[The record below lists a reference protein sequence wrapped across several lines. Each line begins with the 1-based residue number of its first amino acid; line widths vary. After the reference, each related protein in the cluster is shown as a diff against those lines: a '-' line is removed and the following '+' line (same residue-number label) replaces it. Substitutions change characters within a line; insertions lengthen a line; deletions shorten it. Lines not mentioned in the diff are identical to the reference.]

1 MLPTP
6 PTPGTPLP
14 EIESFTLWCNNQHY
28 EFIGDIFIKMSK
40 KAARIAQSG
49 KTEGVISRP
58 INEEVFKSFCAA
70 CELKSFTVNSKNAY
84 ELKTLADEWEVLS
97 LEKYIN
103 DYIKEKN
110 IATPP
115 PVDYLGTLIQHCE
128 NNIENPNDILNVAD
142 YINDALR
149 DERFSDLPPE
159 VLFKVCN
166 AADPQ
171 KIDNQQLLNFILHL
185 LETNPSNAVPLILLI
200 DFDRLT
206 KDQRSLIFRTS
217 DVHEENIGYFIA
229 NAMSS
234 ARNKNEAE
242 AKQAEAQL
250 EEDLQKMKESLTK
263 QQEKMADKMKHD
275 QDEQLEQLDQEVE
288 QMSAQI
294 QALNDGALQQQQRID
309 QNAQNHLSAFKDMKN
324 RLAKIE
330 DLTTNR
336 GPEEHTDKIDKEV
349 SDQMNELKEELDTDI
364 INLANDDAR
373 YCQLKQRELKRAIDA
388 EQKRLKQLRE
398 EADKHVDDLNETN
411 EDLTDLKAT
420 LASKIVRDRLR
431 FDKFIRKVDNRLDLF
446 KEEPGVWGLTPE
458 RVSQAEKFINEI
470 EEKIDE
476 FCPIRGKKN
485 EQTTD

>member
-1 MLPTP
+1 MLGKPETP
-6 PTPGTPLP
+6 KTPLP
-14 EIESFTLWCNNQHY
+14 EIENFTLWCGDQSYN
-28 EFIGDIFIKMSK
+28 FKGDIFLKMSK

-49 KTEGVISRP
+49 KTEGIISRQV
-58 INEEVFKSFCAA
+58 NDDVFKSFCAA
-70 CELKSFTVNSKNAY
+70 CELKAFTVNSKNAY
-84 ELKTLADEWEVLS
+84 ELKTLADEWEVAS

-103 DYIKEKN
+103 NYIKEKN

-115 PVDYLGTLIQHCE
+115 PSDYLGTLIQHCE
-128 NNIENPNDILNVAD
+128 NDIEDTKDILNVAD

-149 DERFSDLPPE
+149 DERFANLPPE
-159 VLFKVCN
+159 ILFKVCN

-171 KIDNQQLLNFILHL
+171 KIDNQQLINFILHL
-185 LETNPSNAVPLILLI
+185 LESNPSNAVPLILLI

-242 AKQAEAQL
+242 TRQAEAQL
-250 EEDLQKMKESLTK
+250 NEDLEKMRESLSK
-263 QQEKMADKMKHD
+263 QQEKMAEKMKHD
-275 QDEQLEQLDQEVE
+275 QDEQLDELDQEVE
-288 QMSAQI
+288 QMSTLI
-294 QALNDGALQQQQRID
+294 QELNNGALQQRQKIE
-309 QNAQNHLSAFKDMKN
+309 QNALAHENAFEDMKQ
-324 RLAKIE
+324 RLAIIE
-330 DLTTNR
+330 KLTTNR
-336 GPEEHTDKIDKEV
+336 EPDDHSDKIDQEV
-349 SDQMNELKEELDTDI
+349 SDQMNELNDELEVEVKNLNNEDT
-364 INLANDDAR
+364 R
-373 YCQLKQRELKRAIDA
+373 YCQTKQRELKRAIDA

-398 EADKHVDDLNETN
+398 EAEKHVDNLNETN

-446 KEEPGVWGLTPE
+446 KEEPGVWGLEPD
-458 RVSQAEKFINEI
+458 RVSRAEKFINDI
-470 EEKIDE
+470 EEKVDE

-485 EQTTD
+485 EQKE

>member
-1 MLPTP
+1 MLGRPE
-6 PTPGTPLP
+6 TPGTPLP
-14 EIESFTLWCNNQHY
+14 EIENFTLWCGDLSHV
-28 EFIGDIFIKMSK
+28 FVGDIFLKMSK

-49 KTEGVISRP
+49 KTEGNISRQV
-58 INEEVFKSFCAA
+58 NEDVFNSFCAA
-70 CELKSFTVNSKNAY
+70 CELKAFTVNSKNAY
-84 ELKTLADEWEVLS
+84 DLKTLSDEWEVSS

-103 DYIKEKN
+103 NYIKEKN

-115 PVDYLGTLIQHCE
+115 PNDYLGTLLQNCE
-128 NNIENPNDILNVAD
+128 NDIEDTKDILNVAE

-149 DERFSDLPPE
+149 DERFPNLPPD

-171 KIDNQQLLNFILHL
+171 KIDNQQLINFILHL
-185 LETNPSNAVPLILLI
+185 LETDPSSAVPLILLI

-242 AKQAEAQL
+242 TKQAEAQL
-250 EEDLQKMKESLTK
+250 NEDLEKMKESLTK
-263 QQEKMADKMKHD
+263 QQEKMAEKMKHD

-288 QMSAQI
+288 QMSALI
-294 QALNDGALQQQQRID
+294 QELNNGALQQRQKIE
-309 QNAQNHLSAFKDMKN
+309 QNALAHENAFENMKQ

-330 DLTTNR
+330 DITSNR
-336 GPEEHTDKIDKEV
+336 EPDDHNDKIDQEVAEQMKEL
-349 SDQMNELKEELDTDI
+349 NEELDVEVK
-364 INLANDDAR
+364 NLGNEDAR
-373 YCQLKQRELKRAIDA
+373 YCQNKQRELKRAIDA

-398 EADKHVDDLNETN
+398 EAENHANNLNDTN

-431 FDKFIRKVDNRLDLF
+431 FDKFIRKVDNRLNLF
-446 KEEPGVWGLTPE
+446 KDEPGVWGLEPE
-458 RVSQAEKFINEI
+458 RVSRAEKFINDI
-470 EEKIDE
+470 EEKVDE

-485 EQTTD
+485 EEKE